1 MELIKSAARRTKVS
15 EIVYVLLNAA
25 YAALLLILLLG
36 FEGQPYLAYL
46 LVILSKWRVFA
57 VRPRFWVANIQTNL
71 LDMLVGLSAV
81 TLLWQNMGNTTYQIV
96 LTTLFAAWLIIL
108 KPLSKHFWVIVQGG
122 VAQFVSTMA
131 LFTIAHNFNVAI
143 VTALG
148 WLIGFVVAKHIINLY
163 SNEHEDVVISVS
175 WGVVVAE
182 LSWLTY
188 YWTIAYTPLKI
199 PQISIVVS
207 LLGYMALVVYNYL
220 YHRDD
225 SKNIWRDLA
234 MPILFSLTGVIIVL
248 LFFNSFD
255 PTSLS

>member
-25 YAALLLILLLG
+25 YAILLLALLIG

-57 VRPRFWVANIQTNL
+57 VRPRFWIANLQTNL
-71 LDMLVGLSAV
+71 LDTLVGLSVV
-81 TLLWQNMGNTTYQIV
+81 TLLWQNMDNLSYQLFLTV
-96 LTTLFAAWLIIL
+96 LFIGWLVLL

-122 VAQFVSTMA
+122 VAQFIATMA
-131 LFTIAHNFNVAI
+131 LFTVAHNFNVAI

-148 WLIGFVVAKHIINLY
+148 GLIGFVTARHIINVF
-163 SNEHEDVVISVS
+163 SNEHEDVVMSVS

-188 YWTIAYTPLKI
+188 YWTLAYTPLKI
-199 PQISIVVS
+199 PQISLLVS
-207 LLGYMALVVYNYL
+207 LLGYMTLVVYDYF
-220 YHRDD
+220 YHRAATRY
-225 SKNIWRDLA
+225 IWRDLA
-234 MPILFSLTGVIIVL
+234 MPILFSLAGILLIL
-248 LFFNSFD
+248 LFFNGFD
-255 PTSLS
+255 PTKS

>member
-1 MELIKSAARRTKVS
+1 MELIKSAARRTKLS
-15 EIVYVLLNAA
+15 EVIYILLNAV
-25 YAALLLILLLG
+25 YAAFVLALLIW

-57 VRPRFWVANIQTNL
+57 VRPRFWIANMRTNL
-71 LDMLVGLSAV
+71 LDTLVGISVV
-81 TLLWQNMGNTTYQIV
+81 TLLWQNMGNLTYQVVITV
-96 LTTLFAAWLIIL
+96 LFALWLIIL
-108 KPLSKHFWVIVQGG
+108 KPLSKRFWMIMQGS

-131 LFTIAHNFNVAI
+131 LFTVAHTMHVVV

-148 WLIGFVVAKHIINLY
+148 WLIGFVAARHIINAF
-163 SNEHEDVVISVS
+163 SDEHEDVVISVS
-175 WGVVVAE
+175 WGIVIAE
-182 LSWLTY
+182 LTWLTY

-199 PQISIVVS
+199 PQISIIVT

-220 YHRDD
+220 YHRTD
-225 SKNIWRDLA
+225 SRTIGRDLA
-234 MPILFSLTGVIIVL
+234 MPIVFSLAGILILL

>member
-15 EIVYVLLNAA
+15 EVAYILLNGA
-25 YAALLLILLLG
+25 YAALLLVLLIG

-46 LVILSKWRVFA
+46 LVILSKWRVLA
-57 VRPRFWVANIQTNL
+57 VRPRFWVANLQTNL
-71 LDMLVGLSAV
+71 LDTLVGLSVV
-81 TLLWQNMGNTTYQIV
+81 TLLWQNMGNLTYQVVI
-96 LTTLFAAWLIIL
+96 TALFAAWLIIL
-108 KPLSKHFWVIVQGG
+108 KPLSKRLWVIIQGG

-131 LFTIAHNFNVAI
+131 LFAVAHNFNVAV

-148 WLIGFVVAKHIINLY
+148 WLIGFVAARHVINVF
-163 SNEHEDVVISVS
+163 NEEHEDVVISVS

-220 YHRDD
+220 YHRED
-225 SKNIWRDLA
+225 SRYIWRDLA
-234 MPILFSLTGVIIVL
+234 MPILFSLTGILIVL
-248 LFFNSFD
+248 LFFNTFD

>member
-15 EIVYVLLNAA
+15 EIVYILLNAA
-25 YAALLLILLLG
+25 YAILLLVLLLW

-46 LVILSKWRVFA
+46 LVILSKWRVLA
-57 VRPRFWVANIQTNL
+57 VRPRFWIANLQTNL
-71 LDMLVGLSAV
+71 LDTLVGLSVV
-81 TLLWQNMGNTTYQIV
+81 TLLWQNMGNLTYQVVI
-96 LTTLFAAWLIIL
+96 TILFTAWLVLL
-108 KPLSKHFWVIVQGG
+108 KPLSKRFWVIIQGG
-122 VAQFVSTMA
+122 VAQFVSMMA
-131 LFTIAHNFNVAI
+131 LFTVAHNFNVAV

-148 WLIGFVVAKHIINLY
+148 WLVGFVTARHIINVF
-163 SNEHEDVVISVS
+163 NEEHEDVVISVS

-182 LSWLTY
+182 LSWLMY

-199 PQISIVVS
+199 PQIAIIIS

-225 SKNIWRDLA
+225 SRYMWRDLA
-234 MPILFSLTGVIIVL
+234 MPILFSLAGVLILL
-248 LFFNSFD
+248 LFFNTFD